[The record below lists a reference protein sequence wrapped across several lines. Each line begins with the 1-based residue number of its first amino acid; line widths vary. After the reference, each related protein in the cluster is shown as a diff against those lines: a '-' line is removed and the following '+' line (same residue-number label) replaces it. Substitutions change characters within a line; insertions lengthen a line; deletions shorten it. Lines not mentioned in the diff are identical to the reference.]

1 MEYNR
6 WFSPLEDRNKSKL
19 NAAKVIKK
27 GKRRKT
33 CICGIYNR
41 Q

>member
-1 MEYNR
+1 M
-6 WFSPLEDRNKSKL
+6 EDRNKSKL

-27 GKRRKT
+27 RKEEKN